1 MHRFRSS
8 DVLLSYSAIRES
20 IDSAAPLRVRGLSAA
35 LVAALMLAVG
45 CGGDAEKP
53 SAKPA
58 VEKPAAAPAQ
68 PPAQPAV
75 VTPDDL
81 PNALVLGLAQFE
93 ARKPGSKSMP
103 DPLPAT
109 MDFLVRKGG
118 EWVLTSLADT
128 DSNVIHKAMA
138 YPAEGGDQLLAA
150 AGSNATL
157 KLWANGAGGPA
168 ATTIW
173 EKDFGG
179 KFSRMRDIEIADL
192 YSEGKMS
199 IAIATHDQGVVAVAR
214 PDGAGGF
221 TVEEIDQEPD
231 TFVHEI
237 EIGDL
242 DGDGVLEVYSTP
254 SEPNRLDGS
263 EQSGMV
269 KRYVPAKGTPGEVA
283 ADLGDRHAKEILVD
297 DVDGDGTDEL
307 YVIVE
312 GKIDKE
318 TKRLKS
324 PVEILRYE
332 GDTAPD
338 AGVVIASVEDRL
350 GRFLTAGDVDGDGKK
365 EMVAALFSQGLWLL
379 RPGADP
385 NAPWEK
391 TLIDRRSGGFEH
403 ASILADLDGDG
414 TDELYVASDNDNEIR
429 RYVWVDG
436 KPVREVIYERTSGN
450 SVFTWNI
457 MPIPVG
463 LVP

>member
-1 MHRFRSS
+1 MHRFRSN
-8 DVLLSYSAIRES
+8 DVLLSSIHTGRTRAGARRGAI
-20 IDSAAPLRVRGLSAA
+20 ALAAA
-35 LVAALMLAVG
+35 LALALG
-45 CGGDAEKP
+45 CGGEA
-53 SAKPA
+53 
-58 VEKPAAAPAQ
+58 EKPAAKPAAEKSAEKAPAK
-68 PPAQPAV
+68 PPAKPAAKPLNV
-75 VTPDDL
+75 ATPDDL
-81 PNALVLGLAQFE
+81 PFGLVLGLAQFE

-103 DPLPAT
+103 EPLPAT

-150 AGSNATL
+150 AGSKATL
-157 KLWANGAGGPA
+157 RLWKDGAI
-168 ATTIW
+168 TSTIW

-192 YSEGKMS
+192 YGDGGTS

-221 TVEEIDQEPD
+221 TIVEMDEEPD

-263 EQSGMV
+263 EQSGAV
-269 KRYVPAKGTPGEVA
+269 KRYVPAKGTPGEIA

-307 YVIVE
+307 YVLVE
-312 GKIDKE
+312 GKIDKD
-318 TKRLKS
+318 TKQLKV

-332 GDTAPD
+332 GGTAAD
-338 AGVVIASVEDRL
+338 AGVAIASMDDRL
-350 GRFLTAGDVDGDGKK
+350 GRFLTVGDVDGDGSK

-379 RPGADP
+379 RPGDDP
-385 NAPWEK
+385 NQPWKK

-436 KPVREVIYERTSGN
+436 KPVRDVIHKRTSGN

-457 MPIPVG
+457 MPIPVE